1 MCLRIVYLL
10 SLGSWIVLLDYEMLY
25 PWLYWDNQGKV
36 LTNRKFLL
44 ETLLDLECSWHSFIW
59 IKPNWNAELSFNP
72 HACLTIACF
81 ISNSWHQRIFWILK
95 IIISQ
100 TNQKHHDNS
109 LKLVIII
116 FYKFLFKPFNDVN
129 FVTKNTKWG
138 PKKLYMFT
146 I

>member
-1 MCLRIVYLL
+1 MWNWHTEMCLRIVYLL

-95 IIISQ
+95 IIISHFRMDFLNNWNFKWLLGPLKIE
-100 TNQKHHDNS
+100 TINQ
-109 LKLVIII
+109 I
-116 FYKFLFKPFNDVN
+116 FE
-129 FVTKNTKWG
+129 
-138 PKKLYMFT
+138 
-146 I
+146 IE

>member
-1 MCLRIVYLL
+1 M
-10 SLGSWIVLLDYEMLY
+10 
-25 PWLYWDNQGKV
+25 
-36 LTNRKFLL
+36 TNRKFLL
-44 ETLLDLECSWHSFIW
+44 ETLLDLECGWHSFIW

-109 LKLVIII
+109 LKLVI
-116 FYKFLFKPFNDVN
+116 KSN
-129 FVTKNTKWG
+129 FVTKFSANIKWG
-138 PKKLYMFT
+138 PKIVYFYYINKHRKSIHIFWASLFISQRRNFRYIAEIKGLFS
-146 I
+146 IFWLI